1 MATTLNG
8 EAKIILSKTKKP
20 MTAKQIYKEVIK
32 RGNLMLIT
40 ETPIASLS
48 SSIYKDIK
56 KNGRKSIF
64 IKCSKLS
71 DKGNYETLYSLK
83 C

>member
-32 RGNLMLIT
+32 RGNLRLIT
-40 ETPIASLS
+40 KHKQTRS
-48 SSIYKDIK
+48 
-56 KNGRKSIF
+56 
-64 IKCSKLS
+64 
-71 DKGNYETLYSLK
+71 
-83 C
+83 